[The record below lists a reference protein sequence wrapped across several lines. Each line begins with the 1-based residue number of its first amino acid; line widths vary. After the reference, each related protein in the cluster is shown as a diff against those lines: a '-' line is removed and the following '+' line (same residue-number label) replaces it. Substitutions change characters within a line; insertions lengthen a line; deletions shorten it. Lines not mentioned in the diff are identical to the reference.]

1 MMISCAPIESLLPQR
16 LLRAALVLLALLAA
30 SALVP
35 QDAARANNVVCLMNS
50 AALNMGTANTG
61 VGTIDFTCTNW
72 SRGNRTF
79 DLCIGLGNP
88 SWPGTPQQPV
98 LRGPNDARLN
108 FNVFRDAAFSAVWT
122 QAQPLA
128 QRVSMTGGLGNT
140 FSGTFRFYAAVAPG
154 QSPRPGIYQ
163 AAFFNMI
170 IGFMNS
176 AGACNTTGNPNLSG
190 QQFTLP
196 ITRSV
201 SNDCSVSA
209 LGDADLGTAP
219 AGRGAV
225 TGSTTI
231 SVRCPTGTAFNI
243 GLRPSNDNSNGAG
256 VLQGSTGT
264 GAGAA
269 TLAYQLRQG
278 SASGPVW
285 GNTASAS
292 GPGNGVGGTGN
303 GMEQTFPVFVSVP
316 QTNVTPGTY
325 RDTVIVTVHF

>member
-1 MMISCAPIESLLPQR
+1 MISFARIDSSG
-16 LLRAALVLLALLAA
+16 LRRACRGMFALLALLAT
-30 SALVP
+30 SLLLP
-35 QDAARANNVVCLMNS
+35 QDEARANNVVCLVGG
-50 AALNMGTANTG
+50 AALDMGIAGNG
-61 VGTIDFTCTNW
+61 VGTVDFTCTNW
-72 SRGNRTF
+72 SRGNRSF

-98 LRGPNDARLN
+98 LRGPNDARLS
-108 FNVFRDAAFSAVWT
+108 FNVFRDAAFSTVWT
-122 QAQPLA
+122 QAQPLV
-128 QRVSMTGGLGNT
+128 QRVSIAGGIGNT
-140 FSGTFRFYAAVAPG
+140 FSGTFRFYAMVAPR
-154 QSPRPGIYQ
+154 QSPRPGIYR
-163 AAFFNMI
+163 AAFFNTI

-176 AGACNTTGNPNLSG
+176 AGACNTNGNPNLSG

-196 ITRSV
+196 ITGIV
-201 SNDCSVSA
+201 SNECNVSA
-209 LGDADLGTAP
+209 LGDANLGTAP

-243 GLRPSNDNSNGAG
+243 GLRPSNGNNTGAG

-292 GPGNGVGGTGN
+292 GPGNGVSGTGN
-303 GMEQTFPVFVSVP
+303 GMEQAFPVFVSVP
-316 QTNVTPGTY
+316 QTNVAPGTY